1 MANAAV
7 TQLLR
12 RRDAVYND
20 LAALEPH
27 RDRFFALLEYT
38 HPGFVRTTFILTY
51 YYCSCLL
58 LLVRCASYVVCLKLF
73 VIVVLR
79 GPTSWA
85 MMK

>member
-7 TQLLR
+7 TQLLQ

-20 LAALEPH
+20 LGALEPH
-27 RDRFFALLEYT
+27 RDRVFALLEYML
-38 HPGFVRTTFILTY
+38 PGFVRTTFILTY
-51 YYCSCLL
+51 YCSCLL
-58 LLVRCASYVVCLKLF
+58 LLVCCASYVVCLKLF